1 MVYEAVI
8 GLEIHAQLRTRS
20 KMFCACPTAFGA
32 APNTQTCPVCLGHPG
47 ALPTINRRA
56 VELGVRMGLAVGG
69 SICRSSCWA
78 RKNYFYPDLPKGYQI
93 TQYEEPLVEGGAL
106 EIPTANGCK
115 RIRIKRM
122 HLEEDAGKSKHPK
135 RAGQTRSL
143 VDLNRCGVPLL
154 EIVSDPDLRT
164 PGESV
169 AYMVKLREILR
180 YCDVCDGDMEKG
192 SLRCDANISVRAKG
206 CMTLGTRTEI
216 KNLNSFRN
224 VERALAFEFR
234 RQVEILERGGE
245 IERATLLW
253 DQGREVARVMR
264 SKEETQDY
272 RYFPEPDLP
281 PLVLSDAWIEEVR
294 RWLPELPAA
303 RRERLVRDYGIR
315 PYDAELLSA
324 TRALADYFEAVAAR
338 VPDAQGAANFI
349 GSDLLR
355 LLNERHLEIDE
366 SPVGAQALAELL
378 GLLAEGTLSGKLAKR
393 VFAEMVTTGKRAG
406 EIVKAKGC
414 LQVGDEPRLMAWV
427 SEVLDAHP
435 RQVEAYLSGREGLLR
450 FFVGA
455 VMKVSGDRAHP
466 QKARALLVG
475 QLERRRG

>member
-1 MVYEAVI
+1 
-8 GLEIHAQLRTRS
+8 
-20 KMFCACPTAFGA
+20 
-32 APNTQTCPVCLGHPG
+32 
-47 ALPTINRRA
+47 
-56 VELGVRMGLAVGG
+56 
-69 SICRSSCWA
+69 
-78 RKNYFYPDLPKGYQI
+78 
-93 TQYEEPLVEGGAL
+93 
-106 EIPTANGCK
+106 
-115 RIRIKRM
+115 
-122 HLEEDAGKSKHPK
+122 
-135 RAGQTRSL
+135 
-143 VDLNRCGVPLL
+143 
-154 EIVSDPDLRT
+154 
-164 PGESV
+164 
-169 AYMVKLREILR
+169 
-180 YCDVCDGDMEKG
+180 
-192 SLRCDANISVRAKG
+192 
-206 CMTLGTRTEI
+206 
-216 KNLNSFRN
+216 
-224 VERALAFEFR
+224 
-234 RQVEILERGGE
+234 
-245 IERATLLW
+245 
-253 DQGREVARVMR
+253 
-264 SKEETQDY
+264 
-272 RYFPEPDLP
+272 
-281 PLVLSDAWIEEVR
+281 
-294 RWLPELPAA
+294 
-303 RRERLVRDYGIR
+303 
-315 PYDAELLSA
+315 
-324 TRALADYFEAVAAR
+324 LADYFEAVAAR